1 MDAKFSLPTVKS
13 EERDDYLK
21 VPIEIKFEI
30 KFFSVSGISVRYLR
44 IEDKSGYE
52 GSPWV
57 RLFIFSFFL
66 N

>member
-1 MDAKFSLPTVKS
+1 MDGKFQLPTVKS
-13 EERDDYLK
+13 EERDDFLK

-30 KFFSVSGISVRYLR
+30 KFFSVSGISVRYLK

-57 RLFIFSFFL
+57 R
-66 N
+66 